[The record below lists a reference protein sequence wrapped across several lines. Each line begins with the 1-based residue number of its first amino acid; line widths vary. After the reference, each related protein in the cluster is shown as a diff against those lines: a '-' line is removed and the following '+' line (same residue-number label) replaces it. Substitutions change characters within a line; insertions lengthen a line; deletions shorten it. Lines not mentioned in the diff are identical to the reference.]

1 MIVMQCRIIRKNV
14 LTSNAQQSC
23 LGLLNLC
30 SRFIAHIPIRVFEE
44 LLYGRNYEV
53 RRRLAM
59 SDHEKPTLFLKI
71 IRLCYFILI
80 LVTHGNS
87 S

>member
-1 MIVMQCRIIRKNV
+1 MYSKRATSENKRIH
-14 LTSNAQQSC
+14 T
-23 LGLLNLC
+23 LLNLC